1 MSSKQP
7 MECFVYDSKAKVI
20 GVVTRGLHGYRPT
33 ELFVD
38 GVPMKDLAD
47 LLNCVFGVSRAQ
59 AAAMR
64 AGARD
69 GWDQPAAKP
78 EYYNKD
84 GTKKIRRA
92 LA

>member
-7 MECFVYDSKAKVI
+7 KECFVYDDKAKVI
-20 GVVTRGLHGYRPT
+20 GIVTRGLHGYRPT
-33 ELFVD
+33 ELCAE
-38 GVPMKDLAD
+38 GVSMKDLVN

-69 GWDQPAAKP
+69 GWDQPAANP
-78 EYYNKD
+78 DYYRKD
-84 GTKKIRRA
+84 GSKRKGRA
-92 LA
+92 TA

>member
-7 MECFVYDSKAKVI
+7 KECFVYDDKARII
-20 GVVTRGLHGYRPT
+20 GVVTRGQHGYRPT
-33 ELFVD
+33 ELCAD
-38 GVPMKDLAD
+38 GVSMKDLAD

>member
-7 MECFVYDSKAKVI
+7 KECFVYDDKAKVI
-20 GVVTRGLHGYRPT
+20 GIVTRGLHGYRPT
-33 ELFVD
+33 ELCAE
-38 GVPMKDLAD
+38 GVSMKDLVN

-69 GWDQPAAKP
+69 GWDQPAATP
-78 EYYNKD
+78 DYYRKD
-84 GTKKIRRA
+84 GSKRQGRA
-92 LA
+92 TA